1 MEREVV
7 GYYRTSSLSN
17 VGSDKDSRKRQRHSV
32 LSFTKSNGMKLVEEF
47 YDEGVSGTLDVMNRP
62 QFLSMLS
69 FCEKNGIDTICFE
82 SSDRMSRDLL
92 IMETGFHYLSNL
104 GYKLISVSNPDT
116 FIEITPTGT
125 LIRQVLGVISQFEK
139 SNLVDKLRVSRERK
153 SLLNK
158 SRGYISRSGRGK
170 VEGRKFLTQLY
181 PQLEE
186 LVVSYRRVVDKR
198 TRKPLSY
205 MKISNLLMTNND
217 LSVSFNSVKRILDD
231 VKMKKREERN
241 RKRRRSTIPSY

>member
-1 MEREVV
+1 MERKVV

-47 YDEGVSGTLDVMNRP
+47 YDKGVSGTLDVLNRP

-241 RKRRRSTIPSY
+241 RKRRKSTIPSY